1 MRDWTKTLPDASFR
15 GFPFHTK
22 REELP
27 QSGRHVALHE
37 FVKAEEHATED
48 MGRKARRYR
57 VDCYVVGD
65 DADSQALALVELCSE
80 AGDGQLVLPLLGYL
94 TVKCDNCSC
103 NMEKDE
109 LGRIH
114 FVLDFTE
121 SGNDSAF
128 VSISIGDRI
137 AATLMGGM
145 ADAVSTVIG
154 ALPI

>member
-37 FVKAEEHATED
+37 FVKAEDHATED
-48 MGRKARRYR
+48 MGRKARRFR
-57 VDCYVVGD
+57 VNGYVVGD
-65 DADSQALALVELCSE
+65 DADSQALALVELCSQP
-80 AGDGQLVLPLLGYL
+80 GDGQLVLPLLGYL

-103 NMEKDE
+103 SMEKDE

-114 FVLDFTE
+114 FVLDLHE
-121 SGNDSAF
+121 AGNNSAF
-128 VSISIGDRI
+128 VSVSIGDRI
-137 AATLMGGM
+137 AASLMGGM
-145 ADAVSTVIG
+145 AAAVSAVVG
-154 ALPI
+154 AFAR